1 MADRQLTR
9 SLSIMSLA
17 HLRIPKVGTT
27 VAPGAVLGAKSA
39 GRLGSYCGAT
49 REPIYRTMD
58 EAKESGLEICDS
70 CAADFRKQ
78 RKPH

>member
-1 MADRQLTR
+1 MNV
-9 SLSIMSLA
+9 MSLA
-17 HLRIPKVGTT
+17 HLRI
-27 VAPGAVLGAKSA
+27 AKA
-39 GRLGSYCGAT
+39 GRGASPGTGVAAKAAGPPASYCGAT